1 MQYIGVDIV
10 EIGRIKKATELWGR
24 SFLERVYTP
33 AELELYSKNFSSLA
47 ARFSGKE
54 AVIKA
59 LDSRS
64 IGLKEIEI
72 LSDASGKPQVR
83 LYGRAQ
89 HKASDIGLSSIAIS
103 LSHCKEYAV
112 ACAIGESK

>member
-1 MQYIGVDIV
+1 MQHIGIDIV
-10 EIGRIKKATELWGR
+10 EIDRIKKAAERWGR

-33 AELELYSKNFSSLA
+33 AELELYSRNPSSLA

-59 LDSRS
+59 LDSRN

-72 LSDASGKPQVR
+72 LSDTSGKPQVR

-89 HKASDIGLSSIAIS
+89 HKAMDIGLSGIAIS
-103 LSHCKEYAV
+103 LSHCKEYAI